1 MEHEKTTVVDLA
13 KFIATASHFPH
24 SKERYESNSWIMCAN
39 AAMQRLEHNA
49 SLKNLAPDL
58 HTLIA
63 TLSNMLYLLDTL
75 PAVLTHLDLAGQNI
89 FVDRDAGTLTRVIDF
104 EEART
109 EAFGINIFTLY
120 ENHIGSMDNGHWSPY
135 DMPAGEEYPGLSVS
149 KVLTKAFWDALW
161 ANTAPGLERN
171 TFEEAVGI
179 ALRVGIIN
187 RYFVRGMLDDIDLEK
202 RVHAVSLDY
211 AREILLHLRDTE

>member
-1 MEHEKTTVVDLA
+1 
-13 KFIATASHFPH
+13 
-24 SKERYESNSWIMCAN
+24 MCAN